1 MGLLCETLIE
11 LWCVQTDYTRGD
23 ESQQM
28 SSGRMRVTRRGLQEA
43 QTRLVLA
50 TVMTVL
56 LPLAVLVVASALA
69 EQRHWALMQSLRE

>member
-1 MGLLCETLIE
+1 
-11 LWCVQTDYTRGD
+11 VSRTDYTRGD

-28 SSGRMRVTRRGLQEA
+28 SNGRMRVTRRGLQEA

-56 LPLAVLVVASALA
+56 LPLAVLVVAGALA
-69 EQRHWALMQSLRE
+69 GHRRVVLMQSLRE

>member
-1 MGLLCETLIE
+1 
-11 LWCVQTDYTRGD
+11 VSRTDYTRGD

-28 SSGRMRVTRRGLQEA
+28 SNGRMRVTRRGLQEA

-56 LPLAVLVVASALA
+56 LPLAVLVVAEALA
-69 EQRHWALMQSLRE
+69 GQRHWALMQSLRE